1 MFTLQCFLGYNP
13 NNLLPLSTPNKDII
27 FMKPSIKISLLST
40 LILIALFSS
49 FIQSQ
54 KSKVKVVYSYHVP
67 DNGKMSYEMYSYLI
81 ADNEL
86 SFFVTQRS
94 DFQKPENKVTQE
106 ADRIAVKVFN
116 ADEIGSYV
124 VRDFK
129 KESIVFREVGSKFMA
144 PIIVSDQWV
153 ALPWNL
159 SDETKKIGEYV
170 CKKAN
175 CQFRGRSYTAWFA
188 EEIPIPTGPWK
199 LFGLPGLILEAYDTN
214 MEFYAVAKELKVN
227 IEANDEPMKLNNGTE
242 ANYSF
247 EEYKRYRKNYKEV
260 YINSIKSKFPR
271 GMNLNIKPSDIKLSP
286 IESEFDQ

>member
-1 MFTLQCFLGYNP
+1 
-13 NNLLPLSTPNKDII
+13 
-27 FMKPSIKISLLST
+27 
-40 LILIALFSS
+40 
-49 FIQSQ
+49 
-54 KSKVKVVYSYHVP
+54 
-67 DNGKMSYEMYSYLI
+67 MYSHLI

-94 DFQKPENKVTQE
+94 DFQKTENKVTQE

-175 CQFRGRSYTAWFA
+175 CQFRGRSYTAWFT
-188 EEIPIPTGPWK
+188 EEIPVPTG
-199 LFGLPGLILEAYDTN
+199 
-214 MEFYAVAKELKVN
+214 
-227 IEANDEPMKLNNGTE
+227 
-242 ANYSF
+242 
-247 EEYKRYRKNYKEV
+247 
-260 YINSIKSKFPR
+260 
-271 GMNLNIKPSDIKLSP
+271 
-286 IESEFDQ
+286 